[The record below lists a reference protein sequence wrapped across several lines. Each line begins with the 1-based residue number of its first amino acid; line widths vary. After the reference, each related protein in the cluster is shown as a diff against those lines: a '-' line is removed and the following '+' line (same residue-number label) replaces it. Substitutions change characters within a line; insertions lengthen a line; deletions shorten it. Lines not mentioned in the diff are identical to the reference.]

1 MSDKALIVIPARMGS
16 SRFRGKPLAMIA
28 GKMMIQRVWELARA
42 VHNADAVLIATDDEE
57 ILRAAESFGANAV
70 MTSES
75 CRTGTDRVFE
85 AAQKLDESYDIVFSF
100 QGDSVLTPPWIVEQ
114 VLREM
119 RSDQSVRIATPAVLL
134 EGDAK
139 KQYIAEKKA
148 GGTTGTSV
156 VFDRLY
162 NAMYFSK
169 GLIPFPR
176 EASEESPLYRHIG
189 LYGYRLD
196 ALAAFCKFEDGYFER
211 VEKLEQLRALENGI
225 AIRVVPVDY
234 RGRTPV
240 SVDVESDVEF
250 AERIIKQE
258 GELV

>member
-1 MSDKALIVIPARMGS
+1 MSEKALIVIPARMGS
-16 SRFRGKPLAMIA
+16 SRFRGKPLAIIA
-28 GKMMIQRVWELARA
+28 GKMMIQRVWEIASA
-42 VHNADAVLIATDDEE
+42 VNNADAVLVATDDEA
-57 ILRAAESFGANAV
+57 ILEAALGFGAEAV

-85 AAQKLDESYDIVFSF
+85 AAQKFGGSYQIVFSF
-100 QGDSVLTPPWIVEQ
+100 QGDSVLTPPWIIEQ

-119 RSDQSVRIATPAVLL
+119 RSNPDVRIATPAVLL
-134 EGDAK
+134 EGEAK
-139 KQYIAEKKA
+139 TQYIEEKKA

-156 VFDRLY
+156 VFDRSY
-162 NAMYFSK
+162 DAMYFSK

-176 EASEESPLYRHIG
+176 DTNEDAPLYRHIG
-189 LYGYRLD
+189 LYGYRFD
-196 ALAAFCKFEDGYFER
+196 ALQAFCSFEDGYFER

-234 RGRTPV
+234 RGRTPA
-240 SVDVESDVEF
+240 SVDVVSDVAY
-250 AERIIKQE
+250 AEKIIAEE

>member
-16 SRFRGKPLAMIA
+16 SRFRGKPLALIA
-28 GKMMIQRVWELARA
+28 GKMMIQRVWEIAEA
-42 VHNADAVLIATDDEE
+42 VNNADAVLIATDDDE
-57 ILRAAESFGANAV
+57 IMKAAESFGARAV

-85 AAQKLDESYDIVFSF
+85 AAQKLEESYEIVFSF

-119 RSDQSVRIATPAVLL
+119 RSDSNVRIATPAVLL
-134 EGDAK
+134 EGEAK
-139 KQYIAEKKA
+139 EQYVAEKKA

-156 VFDRLY
+156 VFDRFY

-176 EASEESPLYRHIG
+176 EAEEGSPLYRHIG
-189 LYGYRLD
+189 LYGYRFD
-196 ALAAFCKFEDGYFER
+196 ALEAFCDFEDGYFER

-225 AIRVVPVDY
+225 PIRVVPVDY
-234 RGRTPV
+234 RGRTPA
-240 SVDVESDVEF
+240 SVDVRSDVDF
-250 AERIIKQE
+250 AERIIAEE